1 MSDVYDALQSAL
13 NEHLEGMVVS
23 FITVVEEIDEA
34 GEMTLRVLKTQMTE
48 WHAVGM
54 LEYAKDEVHV
64 PLAGPDEDFGD

>member
-1 MSDVYDALQSAL
+1 MSEVYNAIQSAL

-23 FITVVEEIDEA
+23 FITVVEEIDPA
-34 GEMTLRVLKTQMTE
+34 GDMTLRVLKTDMTE

-64 PLAGPDEDFGD
+64 PLAGPEDFEG